1 MYAEFG
7 IVALLAMLVWGISLC
22 IQFIPRDTEDSLN
35 IHKLL
40 FIPLISPN
48 SPQRLQQL
56 IQLIMDF
63 MLETRYHMIW
73 N

>member
-7 IVALLAMLVWGISLC
+7 IVALLTMLVWGISLC

-40 FIPLISPN
+40 FIPLIGPN

-56 IQLIMDF
+56 IQLIMHF
-63 MLETRYHMIW
+63 MLETRYHMI
-73 N
+73 